1 MVALQIR
8 NVPDDLRDALAH
20 EADRRGQSLQG
31 YLLGVLADEARR
43 ARNPTLL
50 AMFAGRDDG
59 ATSDE
64 AEQALRV
71 AREQRE
77 AHLVNRAAPG
87 TSGLVEGRR

>member
-8 NVPDDLRDALAH
+8 NVPDGLRDALAH

-43 ARNPTLL
+43 ARNPALL
-50 AMFAGRDDG
+50 ATLAGRDDG

-64 AEQALRV
+64 AERALRV
-71 AREQRE
+71 AREERE
-77 AHLVNRAAPG
+77 AHLMI
-87 TSGLVEGRR
+87 GLNPE